1 MYPPKPYQ
9 GPWINSRPNRLKA
22 GYCLVM
28 MIIISDCGDSGG
40 GGGCGGGGGYVAENA
55 GIDDNRSSES
65 RK

>member
-40 GGGCGGGGGYVAENA
+40 GYVAENA

>member
-1 MYPPKPYQ
+1 MYPPNPYQ

-40 GGGCGGGGGYVAENA
+40 GGGCGGGYVA

>member
-40 GGGCGGGGGYVAENA
+40 GGGGGYVAGNA
-55 GIDDNRSSES
+55 GIDDHGSSES